1 MSSIEEVK
9 LHLAV
14 SLADTGQAA
23 LSMNGVVDR
32 LDQAIAR
39 LRLVTMGSVHPRVEE
54 TINRLEQAKLQ
65 VQQAQSLV
73 RVAIDA
79 AESYRGTI

>member
-1 MSSIEEVK
+1 MTSIEEVK
-9 LHLAV
+9 LHLAA

-79 AESYRGTI
+79 AESYRGMI

>member
-1 MSSIEEVK
+1 VTSIEEVK
-9 LHLAV
+9 LHLAA
-14 SLADTGQAA
+14 SLADTGQAGLA
-23 LSMNGVVDR
+23 LAGVTDR

-54 TINRLEQAKLQ
+54 AVNRLEQAKIQ

-73 RVAIDA
+73 RSAVDA
-79 AESYRGTI
+79 AESYRTTI

>member
-1 MSSIEEVK
+1 VASIEEVK
-9 LHLAV
+9 LHLAA

-23 LSMNGVVDR
+23 LAMAGVVDR

-54 TINRLEQAKLQ
+54 AVNRLEQAKVQ

-73 RVAIDA
+73 RGAVDS
-79 AESYRGTI
+79 AESYRATI